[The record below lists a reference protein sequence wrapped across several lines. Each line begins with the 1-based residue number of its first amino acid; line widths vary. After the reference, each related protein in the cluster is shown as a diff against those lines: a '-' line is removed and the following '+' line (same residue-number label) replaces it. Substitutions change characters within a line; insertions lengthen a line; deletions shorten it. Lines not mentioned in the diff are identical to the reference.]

1 MSFHKKLSAGNFS
14 LNCFSTASGMI
25 SCGSFMNAAKM
36 SAVPPDPAKIS
47 QGAEFSK
54 PLQILCS
61 LKSTF
66 LEFIYGNKM
75 LFKRMISCKLGI
87 NMYLN

>member
-1 MSFHKKLSAGNFS
+1 MNTMTYQTQELTVTVHWRMSFHEKLSAGNFS
-14 LNCFSTASGMI
+14 LNCFSTASGMM

-61 LKSTF
+61 LK
-66 LEFIYGNKM
+66 
-75 LFKRMISCKLGI
+75 
-87 NMYLN
+87 

>member
-1 MSFHKKLSAGNFS
+1 
-14 LNCFSTASGMI
+14 
-25 SCGSFMNAAKM
+25 MNAAKM

-54 PLQILCS
+54 PMQILCS

-66 LEFIYGNKM
+66 LEFIHAKKM
-75 LFKRMISCKLGI
+75 LLKEERFLADKEKICT
-87 NMYLN
+87 

>member
-14 LNCFSTASGMI
+14 LNCFSTASGTI

-54 PLQILCS
+54 PMQILCS

-66 LEFIYGNKM
+66 LEFIHAKKM
-75 LFKRMISCKLGI
+75 LLKEERFLA
-87 NMYLN
+87 N

>member
-1 MSFHKKLSAGNFS
+1 M
-14 LNCFSTASGMI
+14 T

-47 QGAEFSK
+47 QGVEFSR
-54 PLQILCS
+54 LLHILCS

-66 LEFIYGNKM
+66 LEFIHGKKM
-75 LFKRMISCKLGI
+75 LLKIRVSCTLRI
-87 NMYLN
+87 NAYLNQVHYGITPDSFKLSGVF

>member
-1 MSFHKKLSAGNFS
+1 
-14 LNCFSTASGMI
+14 
-25 SCGSFMNAAKM
+25 MNAAKM

-54 PLQILCS
+54 PMQILCS

-66 LEFIYGNKM
+66 LEFIHAKKM
-75 LFKRMISCKLGI
+75 LLKEERFLA
-87 NMYLN
+87 N